1 MREIMKKLILF
12 TIILMG
18 IGFMLLDT
26 SDTNQKIVTKE
37 STIKTLKDEVIK
49 KETTPVKTQIK
60 TVKSSNNLNEEI
72 ESLLKKAEKLLEKSK
87 WEEALNIFNLI
98 IKKTAKTD
106 DPQLRED
113 FVSACMTQGYIYQV
127 YMDDGKDMAI
137 EAYSKITN
145 RFEKSDDI
153 ASIQYYIDA
162 KLQLAYLLPNDERIE
177 IYNELVSRFE
187 KNIDNGIQ
195 KKIEAL
201 LISKSFQ
208 LMGQN
213 DEEAMQTLDKVIE
226 KYKESDGTTEL
237 PENIQFSIL
246 NNIELALI
254 TNNDNDTYVELAK
267 KLMSNSPDTK
277 PLLSMLEILKNAQ
290 ELNQDEALAK
300 WKEEFKDYRF
310 EDWSF
315 QEVERW
321 AYHIEDKETKERVTK
336 YINAFVDQ
344 KYNIPDKNSNTVVYE
359 NHSDATE
366 TYNNTYNTQETED
379 YTEQGDET
387 YTPNE
392 EEVMQEEITQEE
404 VDTEDIYNNDTNIED
419 ENVTADEEL
428 YPDPYENAEPIND
441 DPDPYAQEIYD
452 ATGEY
457 PNPYE

>member
-1 MREIMKKLILF
+1 MRAIMKKLILF
-12 TIILMG
+12 TFILMV

-26 SDTNQKIVTKE
+26 SDTNQKIVTTE
-37 STIKTLKDEVIK
+37 IPIKTSKDEVIK

-60 TVKSSNNLNEEI
+60 TVKSSNKLNDEI

-87 WEEALNIFNLI
+87 WEEALNIYNLI
-98 IKKTAKTD
+98 IKKTVKTN
-106 DPQLRED
+106 DPQLLEH

-127 YMDDGKDMAI
+127 YMNDNDGKDMAI
-137 EAYSKITN
+137 EAYTKIIN
-145 RFEKSDDI
+145 RFEKSDNI
-153 ASIQYYIDA
+153 EFIQYYIDA
-162 KLQLAYLLPNDERIE
+162 KLQLAYLLPNDEKLE

-187 KNIDNGIQ
+187 KNVDNGIQ
-195 KKIEAL
+195 KKIESL

-226 KYKESDGTTEL
+226 KYKDRDGTTEL

-254 TNNDNDTYVELAK
+254 TNNESDNYVELAK
-267 KLMSNSPDTK
+267 NLMSNSPDTK
-277 PLLSMLEILKNAQ
+277 PLLSMLEILKNSQ
-290 ELNQDEALAK
+290 ELNQDEALAQ

-321 AYHIEDKETKERVTK
+321 AYRIEDKETKDRVTK
-336 YINAFVDQ
+336 YINAFVEQ

-359 NHSDATE
+359 NNSDATE
-366 TYNNTYNTQETED
+366 TYNNTYNAQAEV
-379 YTEQGDET
+379 YTEQGDEA
-387 YTPNE
+387 YTSNE
-392 EEVMQEEITQEE
+392 EEITQEE
-404 VDTEDIYNNDTNIED
+404 VDVEDIYNNDTNIED
-419 ENVTADEEL
+419 ENISTDEEL
-428 YPDPYENAEPIND
+428 YPDPYENSEPINYE
-441 DPDPYAQEIYD
+441 PDPYAQEIYD

-457 PNPYE
+457 PDPYE